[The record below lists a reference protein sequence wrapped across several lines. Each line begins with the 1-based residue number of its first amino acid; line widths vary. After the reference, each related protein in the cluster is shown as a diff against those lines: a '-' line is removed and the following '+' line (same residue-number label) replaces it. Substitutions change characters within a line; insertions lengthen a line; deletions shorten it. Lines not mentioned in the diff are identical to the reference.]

1 MTTITTTE
9 KVEIEKSKSTTPEN
23 AAIVETLKH
32 YVTQAEMQKEH
43 KETTRLIVGVG
54 LIIFAATVVTS
65 ALMTFGFNYTVG
77 GKLDTVG
84 GRLDEIQSSMKS
96 MNVRIDELGKSNS
109 AISSDLARLDGYVRG
124 MSQTKDKP

>member
-9 KVEIEKSKSTTPEN
+9 KVEIEKSKSTTPED

-54 LIIFAATVVTS
+54 LIIFGATVVTS

-77 GKLDTVG
+77 GK
-84 GRLDEIQSSMKS
+84 LDEIQSSMKS